1 MQKRIV
7 SPLMQYFF
15 SSNMANEVGCIEG
28 ELSKTIV
35 LPISSVQ
42 PNFQM
47 YFNDDPSLDNAIIKS
62 IEVVDSSTMSIAVK
76 NGVSYDPLNIDYA
89 GGILVLQNKKHELL
103 CTLGL
108 YTMIR
113 RLNSGKA
120 TLTYF
125 KDIDWSSSYVYFPNV
140 GTITTSNA
148 VVLRVYYDYNF
159 NSK

>member
-7 SPLMQYFF
+7 SPLIQYFF

-47 YFNDDPSLDNAIIKS
+47 YFNDDPSLDKAIIRS
-62 IEVVDSSTMSIAVK
+62 IEVVPSTTLGKIAK
-76 NGVSYDPLNIDYA
+76 NGVYYDPLYLDLA
-89 GGILVLQNKKHELL
+89 GGILVIQNNKNELL
-103 CTLGL
+103 ATLGL
-108 YTMIR
+108 WTLIR
-113 RLNSGKA
+113 SENKGKA
-120 TLTYF
+120 TFTYF